1 MTAPLPGSD
10 STGPSSAN
18 AQDASGSDPTIL
30 AKNLA
35 ALARRDPALAKRIAE
50 AEPAVLQWE
59 ASKAGPWVASLERDG
74 RRLTLASRYDPE
86 KEAGKLLGEIDR
98 REVACVALLGMG
110 VGHHVRKAVADAG
123 PHDAVVVYEPELGV
137 LRAVLEKMDH
147 SRWLGDR
154 RVQLFAADAGRSRLT
169 QKLEPIAATVIQGAR
184 VIVHPPS
191 RQRAGQELARFN
203 EAFTDTLAY
212 CRTTIATALVNA
224 SRTCRNLVSNLPWY
238 AAGATTNELK
248 HAAKGK
254 PAVLVAAGPSLVKNV
269 DLLADPDVRRQVVVI
284 STQTTLRPLLD
295 RGIRPDYVTA
305 LDYSPIS
312 SRFYEGL
319 PDLDDVALVAEP
331 KAHNAILRGF
341 PGPIRIAHNE
351 LNDKLLGELAR
362 PIEPLKSGATVAHL
376 SFYLAQH
383 LGCDPIVF
391 IGQDLGFSDGLYYAP
406 GTAVHRVWSSEL
418 GPFNTLEMM
427 EWQRVV
433 RMRGHL
439 RRAEDIDGKPMFT
452 DEQMVTYLKQFERD
466 FEDAPQ
472 TVIDATEGGMPKE
485 HTIRMPLR
493 EAIETYASG
502 PIDTLPR
509 TPRALDLDRLGRLES
524 MLTTR
529 REQLEELRK
538 VTART
543 LPILEQMKKHQR
555 DGSKM
560 KRLFE
565 QLQSNQRRVEGD
577 LRPAFETATQINT
590 VGSYR
595 RKRADRVMTHT
606 AKDPLELQK
615 QQLQRD
621 HDNLE
626 WLGDACVEALEIL
639 DDAITQLPALVEDA
653 QALHAHGRP
662 IPQLDRPTATAA
674 TAAA

>member
-1 MTAPLPGSD
+1 M
-10 STGPSSAN
+10 
-18 AQDASGSDPTIL
+18 
-30 AKNLA
+30 
-35 ALARRDPALAKRIAE
+35 
-50 AEPAVLQWE
+50 
-59 ASKAGPWVASLERDG
+59 
-74 RRLTLASRYDPE
+74 
-86 KEAGKLLGEIDR
+86 
-98 REVACVALLGMG
+98 
-110 VGHHVRKAVADAG
+110 
-123 PHDAVVVYEPELGV
+123 
-137 LRAVLEKMDH
+137 
-147 SRWLGDR
+147 
-154 RVQLFAADAGRSRLT
+154 
-169 QKLEPIAATVIQGAR
+169 
-184 VIVHPPS
+184 IVHPSS
-191 RQRAGQELARFN
+191 RQRAGQEIARFN

-248 HAAKGK
+248 NAAKGK

-269 DLLADPDVRRQVVVI
+269 DLLADPEVRRQVVVI

-341 PGPIRIAHNE
+341 PGPIRIAHNA
-351 LNDKLLGELAR
+351 LNDNLLGELAR

-472 TVIDATEGGMPKE
+472 TVIDATEGGLAKE

-493 EAIETYASG
+493 EAVQTYATG
-502 PIDTLPR
+502 AIDTLPR
-509 TPRALDLDRLGRLES
+509 TPRALNLDRLGRLES

-555 DGSKM
+555 DRSKM

-565 QLQSNQRRVEGD
+565 QLQSNQQRVEGD

-606 AKDPLELQK
+606 AKDPLERQT

-626 WLGDACVEALEIL
+626 WLGDACVEALDIL
-639 DDAITQLPALVEDA
+639 DDAITQLPALIEEA
-653 QALHAHGRP
+653 QSLQTHGRP
-662 IPQLDRPTATAA
+662 MPQLDRPTAA
-674 TAAA
+674 TSAAA

>member
-1 MTAPLPGSD
+1 MPGSD
-10 STGPSSAN
+10 SPDPSPAEPR
-18 AQDASGSDPTIL
+18 DASGADPTLL

-74 RRLTLASRYDPE
+74 RRLALASRYDPD

-98 REVACVALLGMG
+98 REVACVAILGMG
-110 VGHHVRKAVADAG
+110 VGHHVRKAVNDAG
-123 PHDAVVVYEPELGV
+123 PHDAVVVYEPELDV

-154 RVQLFAADAGRSRLT
+154 RVQMFAADAGRSRLT

-184 VIVHPPS
+184 IIVHPSS
-191 RQRAGQELARFN
+191 RQRAGQEIARFN

-248 HAAKGK
+248 NAAKGK

-269 DLLADPDVRRQVVVI
+269 DLLADPDVRRRVVVI

-351 LNDKLLGELAR
+351 LNDNLLGELAR

-466 FEDAPQ
+466 FDDAPQ

-502 PIDTLPR
+502 PIETLPR
-509 TPRALDLDRLGRLES
+509 TPRALDLDRLGRLEAL
-524 MLTTR
+524 LTTR
-529 REQLEELRK
+529 REQLEELRR

-555 DGSKM
+555 EGSKM

-565 QLQSNQRRVEGD
+565 QLRRNQQRVEGD

-606 AKDPLELQK
+606 AKDPLERQM

-626 WLGDACVEALEIL
+626 WLGDACVEALDIL
-639 DDAITQLPALVEDA
+639 DDAIAQLPALIDEA
-653 QALHAHGRP
+653 KQLHAHGRP
-662 IPQLDRPTATAA
+662 IPQLDHTSKPDPNTAA
-674 TAAA
+674 TAA